1 MGWWI
6 RLRRALWLLIAFLT
20 VARPVGAAT
29 GTSSQIDQARHQ
41 LAVAGAT
48 VTQLDRRIAGLDRSI
63 TDTAGRVR
71 REREQLRLIARAM
84 YAQPGSV
91 LVAVLG
97 ARSLGDALTSFSDLT
112 AAGERAAAA
121 ERRLD
126 QDLSTLRAERAALV
140 ADRQRADQLRRQLDV
155 LFRVLQAAAL
165 RRPAGVRWRCRPACG

>member
-1 MGWWI
+1 
-6 RLRRALWLLIAFLT
+6 
-20 VARPVGAAT
+20 
-29 GTSSQIDQARHQ
+29 
-41 LAVAGAT
+41 
-48 VTQLDRRIAGLDRSI
+48 SI

-84 YAQPGSV
+84 YAQPRSV
-91 LVAVLG
+91 LMAVLS

-155 LFRVLQAAAL
+155 LFRVLQAAAA
-165 RRPAGVRWRCRPACG
+165 AGVVQAQAQSQPAVVPRPSAAPTPSSAPRAPATPPPAPAPPPATTPPSAPPPPAPSPPPVAPGSVQQVI